1 MSEKLLCR
9 QCAGGLS
16 ESAGPGR
23 PSSYCS
29 TGCRRAAQSERQ
41 RIGRHLQRLEEEFLG
56 LRHAVRRGGISRS
69 TPVGIQKPAER
80 LEDVTADIAHLR
92 DRLKVLCDD

>member
-1 MSEKLLCR
+1 MSEKFECP
-9 QCAGGLS
+9 QC
-16 ESAGPGR
+16 SAELPAPVGPGR